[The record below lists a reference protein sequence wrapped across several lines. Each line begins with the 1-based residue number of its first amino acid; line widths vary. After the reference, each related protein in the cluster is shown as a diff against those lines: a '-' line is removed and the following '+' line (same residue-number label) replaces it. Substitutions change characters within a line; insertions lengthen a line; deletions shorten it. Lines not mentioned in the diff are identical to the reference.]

1 MAIQNDPLPYA
12 PGKRQSKK
20 KFRPTLD
27 ALKAAAERLD
37 LVNGMV
43 GGYRV
48 PAIINLVSDDEGEDL
63 MMYEKDAAD
72 KRDR

>member
-1 MAIQNDPLPYA
+1 MAIQNDRLPYA

-20 KFRPTLD
+20 KVRPTSD

-43 GGYRV
+43 GGYRAL
-48 PAIINLVSDDEGEDL
+48 AIINLVSDDEGEDL
-63 MMYEKDAAD
+63 TMYEKDAAD